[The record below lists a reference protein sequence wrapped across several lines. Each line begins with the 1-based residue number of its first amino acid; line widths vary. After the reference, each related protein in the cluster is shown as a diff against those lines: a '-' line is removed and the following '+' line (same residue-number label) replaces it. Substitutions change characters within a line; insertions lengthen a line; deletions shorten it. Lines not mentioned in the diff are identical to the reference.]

1 MEIKCDIYRSAN
13 KPDTYLYLDADILP
27 EDIPDTLKQ
36 LLGELTAFLNLSLS
50 RQSKLAQADIVEVLS
65 SLADQGYYL
74 QMPPGQTAQRQAPAS
89 GFIQ

>member
-1 MEIKCDIYRSAN
+1 MEIKCDVYRSSN

-36 LLGELTAFLNLSLS
+36 LLGELTAFLNLSLT
-50 RQSKLAQADIVEVLS
+50 RQSKLAQADIAEVLQ
-65 SLADQGYYL
+65 SLSDQGYYL
-74 QMPPGQTAQRQAPAS
+74 QMPPGEKAQQQVPGS